1 MHFLLSVIA
10 CFVGLA
16 LVLAVFYGFAFAVFG
31 LYAVCLGIHPAL
43 GIAYVVGLWAVFLAG
58 VFAVRRSNNGK
69 A

>member
-31 LYAVCLGIHPAL
+31 LYAVCVGIHPAL
-43 GIAYVVGLWAVFLAG
+43 GWAYVVAVWVVFLG
-58 VFAVRRSNNGK
+58 VVIGRRYKN